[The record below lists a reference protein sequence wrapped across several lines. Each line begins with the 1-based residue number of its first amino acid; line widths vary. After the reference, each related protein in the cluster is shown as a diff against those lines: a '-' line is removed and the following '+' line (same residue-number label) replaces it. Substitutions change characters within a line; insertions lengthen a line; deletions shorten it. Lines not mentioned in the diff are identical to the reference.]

1 MKKDTRTLTRL
12 TELIE
17 AHNVFVRERKP
28 LWVRSLGIAL
38 LYFGLSCRQ
47 TAEVLQRV
55 DAASY
60 EAARQWYHRAKA
72 LLREP
77 SKRHRSVIAIDRRD
91 QGQSGK
97 TVVLS
102 LGGGRHGEERAAGHS
117 AHADARRARCLSR
130 YTTRAPHVHEHADG
144 GGRWRPVVRVGV
156 EH

>member
-1 MKKDTRTLTRL
+1 MKKDTLTRL

-17 AHNVFVRERKP
+17 AHNVSVRERKP

-91 QGQSGK
+91 QGQRGK
-97 TVVLS
+97 TVVLFF
-102 LGGGRHGEERAAGHS
+102 LWAAVDKGNMGESCWA
-117 AHADARRARCLSR
+117 
-130 YTTRAPHVHEHADG
+130 
-144 GGRWRPVVRVGV
+144 
-156 EH
+156 

>member
-1 MKKDTRTLTRL
+1 MKKDTLTRL

-17 AHNVFVRERKP
+17 NHNVFVRERKP

-38 LYFGLSCRQ
+38 LYLGLSCRQ

-77 SKRHRSVIAIDRRD
+77 SKRHRSVIAIDETRPRSTWKN
-91 QGQSGK
+91 GGAI
-97 TVVLS
+97 LP
-102 LGGGRHGEERAAGHS
+102 LGGGRHGEYGRELLGIALT
-117 AHADARRARCLSR
+117 HADARRARCLSR
-130 YTTRAPHVHEHADG
+130 YTTRAPHVHQ
-144 GGRWRPVVRVGV
+144 
-156 EH
+156 